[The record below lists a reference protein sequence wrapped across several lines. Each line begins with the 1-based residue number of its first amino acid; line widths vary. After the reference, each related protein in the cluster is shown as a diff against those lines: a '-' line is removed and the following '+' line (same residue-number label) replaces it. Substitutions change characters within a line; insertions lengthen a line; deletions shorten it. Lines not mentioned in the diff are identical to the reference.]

1 MASILHKLGMP
12 FANFCIEIKTLESLT
27 ESGIDDV
34 VFLFSANKGIKVEKL
49 NNIISG
55 GELSRLMLAIKYISA
70 QHSNTATLIFDEID
84 SGVSGE
90 IANMMGEMMQVI
102 GKNNQLISVTHLPQ
116 VAARG
121 QYHFMIYKKVKD
133 GVTSTLI
140 KPLLSKDRV
149 EEIAKLL
156 SGKVTETAKQ
166 NALELLNQ

>member
-1 MASILHKLGMP
+1 M
-12 FANFCIEIKTLESLT
+12 
-27 ESGIDDV
+27 
-34 VFLFSANKGIKVEKL
+34 FSANQGVEVKKL
-49 NNIISG
+49 SQIISG

-70 QHSNTATLIFDEID
+70 QHSNTVTLIFDEID

-90 IANMMGEMMQVI
+90 IANMMGEMMQEI
-102 GKNNQLISVTHLPQ
+102 GKDNQLISVTHLPQ

-121 QYHFMIYKKVKD
+121 QHHFMIYKKVKD

-140 KPLLSKDRV
+140 KPLLANDRV

-156 SGKVTETAKQ
+156 SGKEVTETAKK